1 MIRVA
6 LTGGIGSGKS
16 SVSRLFVDHGALV
29 IDADQISRDLVRPGE
44 SALSEVLDRFGSD
57 LLLQNGQLNRPA
69 LAALVFS
76 DQENLADL
84 NAIMHP
90 RIARRM
96 AELLDAAS
104 MEPVVVYDMPLLVEN
119 SAAHGWDII
128 VVVLASREVRI
139 QRMVAGRGM
148 KRADVTA
155 RMAAQATDQERLA
168 VADVVIDNSGDE
180 QALADSVERVWKSI
194 TAK

>member
-44 SALSEVLDRFGSD
+44 PALSEILDRFGSD
-57 LLLQNGQLNRPA
+57 LLLPSGQLNRPA

-76 DQENLADL
+76 NEENLADL

-90 RIARRM
+90 RIARRT
-96 AELLDAAS
+96 AELLDAAALES
-104 MEPVVVYDMPLLVEN
+104 VVVYDMPLLVEN
-119 SAAHGWDII
+119 GAVHGWDT
-128 VVVLASREVRI
+128 VVVVRAPTEVRI
-139 QRMVAGRGM
+139 QRMVVGRGM
-148 KRADVTA
+148 KRDDVTA

-168 VADVVIDNSGDE
+168 VADVVIDNSSDE
-180 QALADSVERVWKSI
+180 QALADAVEIAWKSI